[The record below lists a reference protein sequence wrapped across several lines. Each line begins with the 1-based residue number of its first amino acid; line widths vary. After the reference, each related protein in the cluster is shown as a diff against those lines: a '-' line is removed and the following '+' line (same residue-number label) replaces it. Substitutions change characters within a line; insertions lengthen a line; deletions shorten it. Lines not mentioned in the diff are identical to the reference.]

1 MLFVKQNVFKRKCE
15 RTFKFKIFRK
25 EKLLINTFSENSS
38 FLKEFDILTIK
49 LKGIRDFIIEAV
61 YIPSVCIPLSKQ
73 QCNKVV
79 NVFLHFRNLKFDDN
93 TNEQNKKN

>member
-61 YIPSVCIPLSKQ
+61 YIPSVCILLSKQ

-79 NVFLHFRNLKFDDN
+79 NVFLHFRNLKFADN